1 MEKFIKGNYRKSIY
15 SSDKG
20 YVIGLFKVRETN
32 DPDLEDYINKTI
44 TFTGYFYDL
53 NEDDTYIFYGEGV
66 KHPRYGFQF
75 QVSNY
80 EKVRPSDRD
89 GVIEFLASDL
99 FPGIGGKLALR
110 IVDVL
115 GENALDR
122 ILKEPE
128 CLNLVPKLTQKKAD
142 KIVNILKKYEE
153 SHQIIVF
160 LSELGFNMREA
171 LSIYNYY
178 GAFTINEVQD
188 NIYNIVYNLKDIS
201 FSKIDS
207 IALKMEIDPLC
218 DIRLEAIT
226 YHVFDKITYQSGDT
240 YLSLSKIKS
249 GIYSSFHIK
258 LSDDKL
264 VDILNKLADTSKVF
278 IDGEDYYLKEIWE
291 AEDFI
296 VNSVFNM
303 VSKKT
308 NNYDISDLLNEMEGI
323 YNISY
328 NEQQKSAI
336 EKAINSNFLII
347 TGGPG
352 TGKTTIIKA
361 IVEIYR
367 DVYELDYDS
376 LTEQLALL
384 APTGRASKRMSESTG
399 YPAST
404 IHRFLKWNRDTSEFM
419 INDRNKS
426 KVKLVI
432 IDESSMI
439 DTNLFYSLLKG
450 LKSNVKMILVGDFNQ
465 LPSVGPGTLLRDFIL
480 SDVIPVVH
488 LDLLYR
494 QDENSYIN
502 QLALDIKND
511 DVGDSFLDNYSDYMF
526 LKCSS
531 RFIKNNLK
539 KICVQVIEKGYDYKR
554 LQLLAPMYK
563 GENGIDLLNKEL
575 QDIFNPYESTK
586 REIKYGDVVYREG
599 DKILQLVNMPDEN
612 IYNGDIGIIK
622 YIKYGNTSKS
632 GKSEIFVDFDGNVV
646 RFMAKDFSSI
656 KHGFIISIHKS
667 QGSEFDM
674 VIMPIDRAYNR
685 MLYKKLI
692 YTGVTRAKRKLI
704 MIGDPDAFLASVY
717 NNNESVRNSKLLD
730 KIRYKFEK
738 AG

>member
-66 KHPRYGFQF
+66 KHHRYGFQF

-99 FPGIGGKLALR
+99 FPGIGEKLALR

-264 VDILNKLADTSKVF
+264 VDILNKLADISKVF

>member
-32 DPDLEDYINKTI
+32 DSELMDYVNKTI

-53 NEDDTYIFYGEGV
+53 NEDDTYIFYGDSV
-66 KHPRYGFQF
+66 DHPRYGFQF

-80 EKVRPSDRD
+80 EKVKPTDRD
-89 GVIEFLASDL
+89 GVIEFLSSDL
-99 FPGIGGKLALR
+99 FPGVGEKLAKQ

-115 GENALDR
+115 GENVLEQ

-142 KIVNILKKYEE
+142 KIVHVLKKYEE

-178 GAFTINEVQD
+178 GAFTMSEVQN
-188 NIYNIVYNLKDIS
+188 NIYKIIYDLKDIS

-207 IALKMEIDPLC
+207 IALKMGVDPLS

-226 YHVFDKITYQSGDT
+226 YYVFDKLTYQLGDT
-240 YLSLSKIKS
+240 YLSIEKIKN
-249 GIYSSFHIK
+249 GIFSIFHIK
-258 LSDDKL
+258 ISFEKL
-264 VDILNKLADTSKVF
+264 KDILNKLFELSKIY
-278 IDGEDYYLKEIWE
+278 IDGDDYYLKEIWD

-303 VSKKT
+303 VSKDVKKH
-308 NNYDISDLLNEMEGI
+308 DIDYLLDEMEKNYG
-323 YNISY
+323 ISY
-328 NEQQKSAI
+328 NKKQKEAI
-336 EKAINSNFLII
+336 TKAISNNFLII

-367 DVYELDYDS
+367 EIYKLNYDA

-399 YPAST
+399 YPAFT
-404 IHRFLKWNRDTSEFM
+404 IHRFLRWNRDTSEFM

-426 KVKLVI
+426 DVKLVI
-432 IDESSMI
+432 VDESSMI
-439 DTNLFYSLLKG
+439 DVNLFYSLLKG

-465 LPSVGPGTLLRDFIL
+465 LPSVGPGTLLRDFIS

-511 DVGDSFLDNYSDYMF
+511 DVQDSFLNNYSDYLF

-531 RFIKNNLK
+531 RYVKKNLK
-539 KICVQVIEKGYDYKR
+539 DICVQVIEKGYDYKR

-575 QDIFNPYESTK
+575 QDIFNPADSTK
-586 REIKYGDVVYREG
+586 REIKYGDVIYREG

-612 IYNGDIGIIK
+612 IFNGDIGVIK
-622 YIKYGNTSKS
+622 YIKYGNNSKS
-632 GKSEIFVDFDGNVV
+632 GKNEIFVDFDGNVV
-646 RFMAKDFSSI
+646 RFMTKDFSSI

-674 VIMPIDRAYNR
+674 IIMPIDKSYNR

-704 MIGDPDAFLASVY
+704 IIGDPDAFLSSVY

-730 KIRYKFEK
+730 KLRYKFET